1 MGNTD
6 TAISACGNWVVL
18 RHLVTPISY
27 QSRER
32 HNLDEQLS
40 LGALLIC
47 LFICLGAKKAVLK
60 KETIS
65 HVYGVFEGGGARGSA
80 LVGGVAAIEKQN
92 ITFQAVAGTSAGAIV
107 ASLIAAGYSASELL
121 NMMLDKDFKDFK
133 DPVSHIPVLRHWIA
147 WQQMGFYKGDEFHR
161 WIREKISLKVTGRR
175 NGSPTFKDLPI
186 PLNVIATDLYNK
198 KEMVFNKNNFSDL
211 PVADAVRMSM
221 SIPYFFRPV
230 KFGSSL
236 VVDGGLASNF
246 PAWIFQQNNNFD
258 PLPILGLRLEPDDL
272 SSKEINGLLNLGGAA
287 IDTTIRTH
295 TMLQIANIPE
305 LYIVNLPTLG
315 VQTTD
320 FEISADKKEQLY
332 KAGYDRTQTF
342 FASELMRKQIMAT

>member
-1 MGNTD
+1 M
-6 TAISACGNWVVL
+6 W
-18 RHLVTPISY
+18 
-27 QSRER
+27 E
-32 HNLDEQLS
+32 
-40 LGALLIC
+40 
-47 LFICLGAKKAVLK
+47 
-60 KETIS
+60 KETTS
-65 HVYGVFEGGGARGSA
+65 HVYGVFEGGGARGPA

-92 ITFQAVAGTSAGAIV
+92 ITFRAVAGTSAGAIV
-107 ASLIAAGYSASELL
+107 ASLLAAGYSATELL

-133 DPVSHIPVLRHWIA
+133 DPVSRIPILRHLIA
-147 WQQMGFYKGDEFHR
+147 WQQMGFYKGDEFYR

-175 NGSPTFKDLPI
+175 NSSPTFKDLPL
-186 PLNVIATDLYNK
+186 PLAVIATDLYHK
-198 KEMVFNKNNFSDL
+198 KEIVFSRNNFPEL

-236 VVDGGLASNF
+236 TVDGGLASNF
-246 PAWIFQQNNNFD
+246 PAWVFQQEENFA

-272 SSKEINGLLNLGGAA
+272 CSTEINGLLKLGGAA

-295 TMLQIANIPE
+295 TMLQIANIQD
-305 LYIVNLPTLG
+305 LYIINLPTLG

-332 KAGYDRTQTF
+332 KAGYDRTQAF
-342 FASELMRKQIMAT
+342 FASWSASHLGPDEVLA